1 MIYVTVPGDTVS
13 SISRQSGVPV
23 WKILYDN
30 QLGEE
35 GKLTV
40 GQALLLLKPQESA
53 GIRKDLYVT
62 GYAYPFIEPYV
73 LEMAFPALNELLVF
87 SYGFTFEG
95 ELVPPIQD
103 ETWMIQ
109 LAWENGIEP
118 MLVLTPFTQGVFNNQ
133 LIQTLVE
140 EESVRENVIT
150 NLLKV
155 VEEKGYVGVDV
166 DFEYVRVQN
175 REGYA

>member
-13 SISRQSGVPV
+13 SISRQSGVPA
-23 WKILYDN
+23 WKIIYDN

-35 GKLTV
+35 GKMTV

-53 GIRKDLYVT
+53 EIRENLYVT

-118 MLVLTPFTQGVFNNQ
+118 MVSELPF
-133 LIQTLVE
+133 IQACRDKRNTGTFLNSHDIRVPAP
-140 EESVRENVIT
+140 
-150 NLLKV
+150 
-155 VEEKGYVGVDV
+155 VDKYHPTFPLFAKPY
-166 DFEYVRVQN
+166 D
-175 REGYA
+175 GS

>member
-95 ELVPPIQD
+95 ELVPSYCRRDQSLFHSSSKKRSKPD
-103 ETWMIQ
+103 R
-109 LAWENGIEP
+109 N
-118 MLVLTPFTQGVFNNQ
+118 
-133 LIQTLVE
+133 
-140 EESVRENVIT
+140 
-150 NLLKV
+150 
-155 VEEKGYVGVDV
+155 
-166 DFEYVRVQN
+166 QN
-175 REGYA
+175 RRQIIYRH